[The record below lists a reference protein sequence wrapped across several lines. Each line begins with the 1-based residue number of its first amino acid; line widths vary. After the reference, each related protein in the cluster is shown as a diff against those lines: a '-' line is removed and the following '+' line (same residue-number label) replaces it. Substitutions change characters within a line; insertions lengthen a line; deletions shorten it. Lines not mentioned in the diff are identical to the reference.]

1 MMNIANDLAIEVSM
15 TIFER
20 GRFDKKSKSLRSS
33 KQGITRNLPGVFWGE
48 LSVIPN
54 K

>member
-1 MMNIANDLAIEVSM
+1 MNIPYDLAIEVSM

-33 KQGITRNLPGVFWGE
+33 KQGFTHDLPGYFGV
-48 LSVIPN
+48 S
-54 K
+54 